1 MSCQRA
7 CEELLRRLSL
17 AMRLCRKHK
26 DKLQVQT
33 IMNARADLRAVLFSH
48 VKLSLALTVQTVV
61 WIKQWNEQTMSAEK

>member
-1 MSCQRA
+1 
-7 CEELLRRLSL
+7 
-17 AMRLCRKHK
+17 MRLCRKHK